1 MKVGT
6 RKVSRVTG
14 LPDCENCGHFDAL
27 PACDRQTDR
36 QTAYGYC
43 AL

>member
-14 LPDCENCGHFDAL
+14 LPDCENCGHFDAY
-27 PACDRQTDR
+27 QHVTDR
-36 QTAYGYC
+36 QIDRPHMAIV
-43 AL
+43 L